1 AGAIGTIQ
9 RRKGVWVA
17 ESSGAVRFNGRPQ
30 RTPCDLR
37 RNDTLALGD
46 AQIVVT
52 DVTRTLLRLDVHH
65 LAGNATIPPTAAL
78 ATLILDES
86 GDEDVEIQPLD
97 GLRVP
102 TLSRA
107 TTDPPREPENTA
119 RTTRRRIITA

>member
-1 AGAIGTIQ
+1 MGDGPACTIQ

-17 ESSGAVRFNGRPQ
+17 EGGGAIRFNGRPL
-30 RTPCDLR
+30 RSPCDLR
-37 RNDTLALGD
+37 RSDTLALGE

-65 LAGNATIPPTAAL
+65 LAGNATIPPVATL
-78 ATLILDES
+78 ATRVLDES

-102 TLSRA
+102 TLTRA
-107 TTDPPREPENTA
+107 TTAQPR
-119 RTTRRRIITA
+119 